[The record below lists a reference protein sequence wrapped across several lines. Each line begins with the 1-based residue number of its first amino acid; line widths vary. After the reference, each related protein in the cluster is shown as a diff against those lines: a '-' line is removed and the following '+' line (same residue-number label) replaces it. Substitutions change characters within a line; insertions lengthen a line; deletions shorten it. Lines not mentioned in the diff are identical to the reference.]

1 MKKLYWLQFVESL
14 ERQEECWPDTF
25 FLTLRVFNKSTALEK
40 FASIGIQTKTEL
52 VGIQTKT
59 ELVGIQTKTDL
70 VGICTKM
77 ELKLKVAGQHHI
89 HIN

>member
-1 MKKLYWLQFVESL
+1 MKKLYRLQFVESL

-52 VGIQTKT
+52 VGIR
-59 ELVGIQTKTDL
+59 
-70 VGICTKM
+70 TKM
-77 ELKLKVAGQHHI
+77 ELKLKAAGQHHI
-89 HIN
+89 HRNISLFQ